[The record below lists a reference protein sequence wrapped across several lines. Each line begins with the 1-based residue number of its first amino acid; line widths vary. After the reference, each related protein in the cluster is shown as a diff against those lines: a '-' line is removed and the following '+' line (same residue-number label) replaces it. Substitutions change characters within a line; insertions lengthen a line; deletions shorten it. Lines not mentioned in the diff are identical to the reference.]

1 MCKPYDMRILI
12 LFLFLFCSTSHLHA
26 QEDSLQSMLYEGI
39 ALHDKG
45 DFDGAIRLY
54 DEVIA
59 RRPAYL
65 LAWYEKSL
73 TLYTAQ
79 RYKECVDLCKEVIKK
94 FKEGDELDNI
104 YVNYGSAL
112 DASGRPDEAIKVYS
126 QGIRKYNHYLL
137 FFNRGITE
145 FQQQKMEEAISDFEQ
160 TLELKP
166 LHASS
171 HLYLGHAIQ
180 PENKVAGIMSLISF
194 LLIEPGSERAAKN
207 LQVLQDVLGS
217 YAKKTGEKTV
227 TIFMNPGMLDMK
239 KKPDNFSVTNLSL
252 QLQVA
257 TEFGDSSKN
266 LSAAEKMQK
275 KLELLA
281 IIGTDSKKG
290 FFTNFYVPFFSALKK
305 KNFQE
310 TAAHVMLTTAND
322 EITNNWLSL
331 NQDKVKQFRQ
341 WLTDYQWLDKSRL

>member
-1 MCKPYDMRILI
+1 MCKPYHMRILI
-12 LFLFLFCSTSHLHA
+12 LFLILFCSASHLHA
-26 QEDSLQSMLYEGI
+26 QDDSLKAILYEGI

-45 DFDGAIRLY
+45 DYEAALKLY

-59 RRPAYL
+59 RHPSYL

-94 FKEGDELDNI
+94 FREGEELDNI

-112 DASGRPDEAIKVYS
+112 DASGRPDEAIRVYS

-145 FQQQKMEEAISDFEQ
+145 YQQKKMEDAISDFQQ
-160 TLELKP
+160 TLALKP

-171 HLYLGHAIQ
+171 HQYLGYSVYGT
-180 PENKVAGIMSLISF
+180 NKIASMMCLAAF
-194 LLIEPGSERAAKN
+194 LLIEPNTERSDKN
-207 LQVLQDVLGS
+207 LKLLYGLLDS
-217 YAKKTGEKTV
+217 YAKKQEDNVISIT
-227 TIFMNPGMLDMK
+227 MSRDMFK
-239 KKPDNFSVTNLSL
+239 MKSKPDHFASQETLLALESALELS
-252 QLQVA
+252 
-257 TEFGDSSKN
+257 DSLKG
-266 LSAAEKMQK
+266 LPAADKLRK
-275 KLELLA
+275 KLEIFA
-281 IIGTDSKKG
+281 GISDERKA
-290 FFTNFYVPFFSALKK
+290 FFSNFYGPFFRGMRENNWL
-305 KNFQE
+305 E
-310 TAAHVMLTTAND
+310 TASHLILSGSND

-341 WLTDYQWLDKSRL
+341 WLQDYQWLDKSRW

>member
-1 MCKPYDMRILI
+1 MCKPYHMRIFI

-26 QEDSLQSMLYEGI
+26 QDDSLKTILYEGI

-45 DFDGAIRLY
+45 DYDGALKRY

-59 RRPAYL
+59 RSPSYL

-79 RYKECVDLCKEVIKK
+79 RYKECVDLCKEVIRK

-112 DASGRPDEAIKVYS
+112 DASGRPDEAIRIYS

-145 FQQQKMEEAISDFEQ
+145 YQQKKMEDAIHDFEQ
-160 TLELKP
+160 ALELKP

-171 HLYLGHAIQ
+171 HQYLGYAVHAN
-180 PENKVAGIMSLISF
+180 NKVAGIMSLISF
-194 LLIEPGSERAAKN
+194 LLIEPGTARAEKN
-207 LQVLQDVLGS
+207 LQILQDVLGS

-227 TIFMNPGMLDMK
+227 TIFMTPGMLDQK
-239 KKPDNFSVTNLSL
+239 KRPDNFSITNMSL

-266 LSAAEKMQK
+266 LSPAEKMQK

-281 IIGTDSKKG
+281 VVSTDNKKG
-290 FFTNFYVPFFSALKK
+290 FFTNFYAPFFKAMKEKDLL
-305 KNFQE
+305 E
-310 TAAHVMLTTAND
+310 TASHLMLTRAND
-322 EITNNWLSL
+322 EINNNWLSL
-331 NQDKVKQFRQ
+331 NQEKVKLFRQ
-341 WLTDYQWLDKSRL
+341 WLQDYQWLDKSRL

>member
-1 MCKPYDMRILI
+1 MCKPYHMRILI
-12 LFLFLFCSTSHLHA
+12 LSIILFCSARHLHA
-26 QEDSLQSMLYEGI
+26 QDDSLKAVLYEGI

-45 DFDGAIRLY
+45 DYDGALRLY

-59 RRPAYL
+59 RNPSWL

-73 TLYTAQ
+73 TLYAAQ
-79 RYKECVDLCKEVIKK
+79 RYKECVDLCKEVLKK

-145 FQQQKMEEAISDFEQ
+145 LQQGKTEEAIGDFEQ

-171 HLYLGHAIQ
+171 HQYLGYAALA
-180 PENKVAGIMSLISF
+180 ENKVAGIMSLMTF
-194 LLIEPGSERAAKN
+194 LLIEPGSERAEKN
-207 LQVLQDVLGS
+207 LQKLQDVLSS
-217 YAKKTGEKTV
+217 YAKKTGDKTIS
-227 TIFMNPGMLDMK
+227 IFISPGMLDTK

-281 IIGTDSKKG
+281 IIGTEGKKG
-290 FFTNFYVPFFSALKK
+290 FFTSFYVPFFKAMKEKRLL
-305 KNFQE
+305 E
-310 TAAHVMLTTAND
+310 TASHLILMRGND
-322 EITNNWLSL
+322 EITGNWLSL
-331 NQDKVKQFRQ
+331 NQDKVTLFRQ
-341 WLTDYQWLDKSRL
+341 WLEDYQWVDKSRM